1 MAGDDGPFDVG
12 PFEYG
17 GFGRSAFGGPAD
29 PFTYAG
35 PKYGCWAKIFIIF
48 CGYLVQVVL
57 DHVLAVVLVVGH
69 QLDLQ
74 SVPNPFPI
82 LGSRQQSP
90 SRLDFYATFVE
101 TAHNPGAFLFFGYFL
116 EIIGNLQFS
125 HFSSSQ
131 LFVFQTRIFLT
142 FLQLPCNHRKKQYFL

>member
-101 TAHNPGAFLFFGYFL
+101 TAHNPGAFLFSVIFFR
-116 EIIGNLQFS
+116 NLQKFS
-125 HFSSSQ
+125 IQNFPKISLKPSC
-131 LFVFQTRIFLT
+131 IFI
-142 FLQLPCNHRKKQYFL
+142 QN